1 MTIFCCRLTL
11 LYLTLPLQSRP
22 SDNRTI
28 QSFVK
33 AFVGEIIGGKK
44 ESMILHDTGRY
55 NVTNL
60 T

>member
-1 MTIFCCRLTL
+1 MTIFSCRLTL

-22 SDNRTI
+22 SDNCTI

-44 ESMILHDTGRY
+44 ESVILCYVG
-55 NVTNL
+55 L
-60 T
+60 FCIG

>member
-22 SDNRTI
+22 SDNHTI

-33 AFVGEIIGGKK
+33 AFVGEIIGGKE
-44 ESMILHDTGRY
+44 ESMILRY
-55 NVTNL
+55 VGL
-60 T
+60 FCIG

>member
-11 LYLTLPLQSRP
+11 LYFTLPLQSRP

-33 AFVGEIIGGKK
+33 AFVGEIKGGKK
-44 ESMILHDTGRY
+44 ESVILRY
-55 NVTNL
+55 VGL
-60 T
+60 FCIG